1 MEPTP
6 YEEGPG
12 RSIFWP
18 EDAVF
23 CGHPRFKNLVK
34 NIRGRRGEKVAI
46 NVPIFRDTNTPN
58 PYIFSLKFN
67 FYHCQEDLSALGE
80 GDMISAAKPD
90 HIYMDHMGFGM
101 GCCCLQVTFQA
112 VNVDEARWLYDQL
125 TPITPILLALSA
137 ATPIFRSK
145 LADVDSRWDIISASV
160 DDRTA
165 EERGLVPLKNSK
177 WTIAKSRYDT
187 TDCYLYPCSVAYND
201 IPLQYDEAIYQ
212 YVNIL
217 SIF

>member
-1 MEPTP
+1 
-6 YEEGPG
+6 
-12 RSIFWP
+12 
-18 EDAVF
+18 
-23 CGHPRFKNLVK
+23 
-34 NIRGRRGEKVAI
+34 
-46 NVPIFRDTNTPN
+46 
-58 PYIFSLKFN
+58 
-67 FYHCQEDLSALGE
+67 EDLSAYGE

-165 EERGLVPLKNSK
+165 EERGLVPLKKSK

-187 TDCYLYPCSVAYND
+187 TDCYIYPCSVAYND
-201 IPLQYDEAIYQ
+201 IPLQYDEAIYKQ
-212 YVNIL
+212 LRDGDIDEPLAKHIAHMFIRDPLQVNIET
-217 SIF
+217 IIP